1 MTGKIMMELFPMWK
15 KLVDMFADVMKG
27 KTVKISKQLKLNV

>member
-1 MTGKIMMELFPMWK
+1 MMELFPMWK

-27 KTVKISKQLKLNV
+27 KIVNPKQLKLNV